1 MAVRTDLTFAV
12 SITAVEPPFASS
24 GGRKNADM
32 VTATPGDRGVVD
44 AADWATELALGLS
57 LASNAG
63 GLLMTFSDVELIFM
77 MLS

>member
-1 MAVRTDLTFAV
+1 MAARTDLTFAV
-12 SITAVEPPFASS
+12 SISAVEPPLASS
-24 GGRKNADM
+24 DGRKNADM

-63 GLLMTFSDVELIFM
+63 ELLMTFSDVELIFIGF
-77 MLS
+77 S